1 MLIYGG
7 GKGGVGVRG
16 LIADIPGG
24 GGVMKKKESP
34 GFRFPEVGISAVA
47 TVNSRLLL
55 VKSSVES
62 KVVCTVPITVDYN
75 SAVFVLK

>member
-1 MLIYGG
+1 
-7 GKGGVGVRG
+7 
-16 LIADIPGG
+16 
-24 GGVMKKKESP
+24 MKKKESP